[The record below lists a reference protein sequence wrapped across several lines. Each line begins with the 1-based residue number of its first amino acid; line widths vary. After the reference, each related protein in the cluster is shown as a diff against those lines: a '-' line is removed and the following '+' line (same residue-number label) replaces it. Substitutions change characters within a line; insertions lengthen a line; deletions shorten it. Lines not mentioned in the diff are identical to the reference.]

1 MTYNHI
7 RHNTPAFEHYHF
19 SLEGFSCKVFPNLG
33 GSIQELTV
41 GGITLI
47 KEITMDESGLENY
60 RTKYPSA
67 VLFPFPN
74 RVAQGK
80 YSFNGEQFQLSINEP
95 GFHNAIHGLVS
106 NQQFAVGRIDNQS
119 ISLRYTHDSSNGFPF
134 AFEFV
139 ITYLFSEMGIEV
151 SFEVINKGSQPF
163 PFGIGWHPY
172 FELENYDNCSVA
184 FSAEKK
190 YVNDEKMVPVDSE
203 VYMEERIDL
212 AEVELDTAYKLRNGR
227 IVLRSPNY
235 QLQMEVPEDCY
246 LQLYTPENRT
256 ALAIEPMTCIADAFN
271 NRVGLKQLSPGD
283 SYLFETSISVKGLH

>member
-1 MTYNHI
+1 MTYKHI
-7 RHNTPAFEHYHF
+7 RHNTPAFEYYHF
-19 SLEGFSCKVFPNLG
+19 SSEEFSCKVFPNLG

-41 GGITLI
+41 GGIPLI

-74 RVAQGK
+74 RIAQGK

-95 GFHNAIHGLVS
+95 GLNNAIHGLVS
-106 NQQFAVGRIDNQS
+106 NQQFEVDKVDNQS

-134 AFEFV
+134 AYEFV
-139 ITYLFSEMGIEV
+139 ITYLFSEMGIKV
-151 SFEVINKGSQPF
+151 SFEVINKGAQSF

-172 FELENYDNCSVA
+172 FELENYDNCSVE

-203 VYMEERIDL
+203 TYSEERINL
-212 AEVELDTAYKLRNGR
+212 AKAELDSAYKLRNGR
-227 IVLRSPNY
+227 IVLTSPNY
-235 QLQMEVPEDCY
+235 QLQIEVPEDCY

-271 NRVGLKQLSPGD
+271 NRVGLKQLTPDD
-283 SYLFETSISVKGLH
+283 SYLFETTVSIKRLN